1 MFYEKKVRYLD
12 FYRNGERVRNG
23 GFARTE
29 IRGERFRLELTLK
42 GVSAAG
48 RTAGSVILRA
58 GEKELLL
65 GEIRIQNGCGE
76 FRYEEDLKR
85 GIDGEELEYGEL
97 TGIRIPLGEGMEA
110 ACRWPAE
117 KGSDAEEGK
126 ISVGKETTARGFFRR
141 KEEKE
146 TVSGMALQRGEKEA
160 ASGGSRQRG
169 EEGTGSGVFLT
180 REEKETASES
190 FMQNGEKEAVPEA
203 FMQREEKGT
212 TPETYM
218 QRGEKETAPGL
229 FMQSGEKEAD
239 SEFFIERRQKETA
252 PETYI
257 QRGEKETAPGLFMQ
271 SGEKETVSEFFIERR
286 QKETAPETFIQR
298 GEKEAV
304 PESFMQSEEKGI
316 TPETYTQRRE
326 KETVPETYMQRG
338 WKETVSE
345 AFMQREEKG
354 TNPETNIQ
362 RGEKET
368 VRRDS
373 RFISESETIQ
383 GAVSQSSRS
392 SGTETEENYTR
403 QRTEEGQEVS
413 RAGTIS
419 KKNGHTV
426 KLLEEKWLQLS
437 QIYPHIRPFR
447 DERDYLS
454 IGPSDFVI
462 FSEESYRAVNN
473 SFLLHGY
480 YNYHHLILTRMERR
494 GEILY
499 YAGVPGNYY
508 DREKQVAVM
517 FGFESF
523 ECAEEPAQQ
532 GDFGYYMMRVKV

>member
-48 RTAGSVILRA
+48 RTAGSVILCA

-65 GEIRIQNGCGE
+65 GEMGIQNGCGE
-76 FRYEEDLKR
+76 FRYEEDLKK

-117 KGSDAEEGK
+117 KGTDAEEGK
-126 ISVGKETTARGFFRR
+126 ISVGKETTARGLFRR

-160 ASGGSRQRG
+160 ASGGFRQRG
-169 EEGTGSGVFLT
+169 EEGAGSGVFLT
-180 REEKETASES
+180 REEKETAPES
-190 FMQNGEKEAVPEA
+190 LMQRREKETAPETFMQNGEKEV
-203 FMQREEKGT
+203 
-212 TPETYM
+212 
-218 QRGEKETAPGL
+218 
-229 FMQSGEKEAD
+229 
-239 SEFFIERRQKETA
+239 
-252 PETYI
+252 
-257 QRGEKETAPGLFMQ
+257 
-271 SGEKETVSEFFIERR
+271 VSE
-286 QKETAPETFIQR
+286 
-298 GEKEAV
+298 
-304 PESFMQSEEKGI
+304 S
-316 TPETYTQRRE
+316 
-326 KETVPETYMQRG
+326 
-338 WKETVSE
+338 
-345 AFMQREEKG
+345 FMQREEKG
-354 TNPETNIQ
+354 TNPETYTQ
-362 RGEKET
+362 RREK
-368 VRRDS
+368 
-373 RFISESETIQ
+373 ETIQ
-383 GAVSQSSRS
+383 GAVSQSSRR

-403 QRTEEGQEVS
+403 QRMGEGQEVS
-413 RAGTIS
+413 RAGNIS
-419 KKNGHTV
+419 KKNGRTV